1 MIGIMKFNRWNSISA
16 KTICAALAVA
26 GLVLMV
32 QSAHPQKN
40 PASAFT
46 EDKGKLVITVNGQ
59 AAGTEDFTITRD
71 GAGWVAKGTTAV
83 RGPEGTSHLT
93 SELHLNSAG
102 APTRYFWITDKN
114 KRASSTTEF
123 QGMTAHITLDL
134 GEGSPVK
141 QDYTFTA
148 PVIVLDDNLYHHYE
162 ILARVYNWQTRGPQN
177 FAVLIPQEQ
186 SPGMITVEALGP
198 TNTPDGRMEQLAVR
212 TPDLEVMLYLDA
224 AHRLIR
230 LTVPASKAEVRR
242 Q

>member
-1 MIGIMKFNRWNSISA
+1 MMGIMKSTQRNLFNA
-16 KTICAALAVA
+16 KAICAALAVA
-26 GLVLMV
+26 GIALTV
-32 QSAHPQKN
+32 QSALPQKN
-40 PASAFT
+40 SASTIT

-59 AAGTEDFTITRD
+59 AAGNEDFSITRD
-71 GAGWVAKGTTAV
+71 SNGWVAKGTTAV

-134 GEGSPVK
+134 GEGTPVK

-186 SPGMITVEALGP
+186 SPGMITVEAMGP
-198 TNTPDGRMEQLAVR
+198 ANSPEGRMEQLAVR
-212 TPDLEVMLYLDA
+212 TPDIEVMLYLDA
-224 AHRLIR
+224 AHRLMR